1 MSLGI
6 SPQVGCAYNRAMPA
20 TLRQEHRDATRR
32 RIIAAARK
40 VFVKKGYAKA
50 TIEEITAAAGVSRAT
65 LYLHFD
71 SKFALL
77 AAATEKMRTETTAA
91 AVQLTGVLISGDRAA
106 LRQWVGWALDWY
118 VRTRP
123 IALAAQEAE
132 LSEDKPSELLL
143 TYLDQLEP
151 WVETWPAER
160 RTEARM
166 RFELCRVQMH
176 HYMWGKS
183 HALFSSQDLPVE
195 LFTEIWWNSLKA
207 PLPAQR
213 R

>member
-1 MSLGI
+1 MSLGTD
-6 SPQVGCAYNRAMPA
+6 QGVGPAYNRAMPA

-32 RIIAAARK
+32 RIIGAARR

-77 AAATEKMRTETTAA
+77 TAATEKMRTETSAGA
-91 AVQLTGVLISGDRAA
+91 QRLAGILTGGDQAD
-106 LRQWVGWALDWY
+106 LREWVTWALAWY
-118 VRTRP
+118 VRNRP
-123 IALAAQEAE
+123 MALAAAEAE
-132 LSEDKPSELLL
+132 LSEDKPSELLRS
-143 TYLDQLEP
+143 YLDQLEP
-151 WVETWPAER
+151 WVESWPAER

-176 HYMWGKS
+176 SYMWGKS
-183 HALFSSQDLPVE
+183 HVLFASQDLPVE
-195 LFTEIWWNSLKA
+195 LFTEIWWNTLRA
-207 PLPAQR
+207 ALP
-213 R
+213 